1 MNLVQLGA
9 NDGDDHVLRFIK
21 QSNINFDNII
31 LVEPMPLVIDK
42 LKENYENIKN
52 VSIEELAIVS
62 DDYLDKV
69 NIFYDTASPNHQVS
83 SLDKKYLKDHG
94 PGDER
99 ISQFLVPAMTFDKLM
114 TKHKMT
120 NIEYLY
126 TDCEGMDFK
135 ILLSIDF
142 DKFNIRNI
150 FFESFLP
157 SFMPE
162 NPQRNEE
169 YTQLVEKF
177 EKYGYTLQNTNIEF
191 TSLATK
197 I

>member
-9 NDGDDHVLRFIK
+9 NDGYDHVLRFIK
-21 QSNINFDNII
+21 ESNIKFDNIL
-31 LVEPMPLVIDK
+31 LVEPMPLVINK
-42 LKENYENIKN
+42 LKENYKDIEN
-52 VSIEELAIVS
+52 VSIEEVAIVS
-62 DDYLDKV
+62 DDSLEEV
-69 NIFYDTASPNHQVS
+69 NIFYDTESPNHQVS

-99 ISQFLVPAMTFDKLM
+99 ISQFIVQAMTFDKLM
-114 TKHKMT
+114 TKHELT

-142 DKFNIRNI
+142 DKFNIENI

-162 NPQRNEE
+162 SPQRNEE
-169 YTQLVEKF
+169 YTQLMGKF
-177 EKYGYTLQNTNIEF
+177 QRYGYKLKNTNIEF

>member
-9 NDGDDHVLRFIK
+9 NSGDDHVLRFIK
-21 QSNINFDNII
+21 ESNIKFDNIL
-31 LVEPMPLVIDK
+31 LVEPMPLVINK
-42 LKENYENIKN
+42 LKENYKDIEN

-62 DDYLDKV
+62 DESLEEV
-69 NIFYDTASPNHQVS
+69 NIYYDKESPNHEVS
-83 SLDKKYLKDHG
+83 SLDKKHLKDHG

-99 ISQFLVPAMTFDKLM
+99 ISQFTVKAMTFDKLL
-114 TKHKMT
+114 TKHELI
-120 NIEYLY
+120 NINYLY

-142 DKFNIRNI
+142 EKFNIENI

-157 SFMPE
+157 SFIPE
-162 NPQRNEE
+162 SPQRNEE
-169 YTQLVEKF
+169 YIQLMEKF
-177 EKYGYTLQNTNIEF
+177 EKYNYTLKNTDIEF